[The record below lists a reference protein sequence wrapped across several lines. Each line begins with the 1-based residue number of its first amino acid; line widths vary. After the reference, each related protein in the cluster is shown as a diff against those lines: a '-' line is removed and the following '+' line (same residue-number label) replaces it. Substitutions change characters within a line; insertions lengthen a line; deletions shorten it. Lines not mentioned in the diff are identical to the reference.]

1 MFYLRKNIYKKYEL
15 RITDPRMF
23 QSSSFFFVCYGNEI
37 KYHIALLV
45 AWVFWD
51 DDANDDDDDVCSI

>member
-1 MFYLRKNIYKKYEL
+1 MAVDNLKLLSQKNTRCMFGKL

-23 QSSSFFFVCYGNEI
+23 QSSSFFLLQVCYGNEI

-45 AWVFWD
+45 
-51 DDANDDDDDVCSI
+51 I